1 MGHWVFIIPW
11 VVGNKVIVAKMV
23 NKVIVAKVVV
33 NKVVVNKVVGNKVVG
48 NKMIVA
54 EVGNKVIVAEVGN
67 KVIVAEVIVA
77 KVVVTRAATT
87 IGLKKI
93 YKVTNSAMIT
103 FTMYKQLAVPIAALC
118 ILLLP
123 LYSILCVPVALLFLM
138 KWMTGVSNCI
148 YGYMECKLRGV
159 PRDQGYL
166 NTIVDGVY
174 AYGNKDM
181 FLPMAVGAITA
192 WVALQQDL

>member
-48 NKMIVA
+48 SKM
-54 EVGNKVIVAEVGN
+54 IVAEVGN

-181 FLPMAVGAITA
+181 FLPMAIGAITA